1 MPGRKSTATV
11 HSVNS
16 EVHTPTLCMG
26 FLPNGYR
33 RWWHATSPTLL
44 HGQGCMPECTSFL
57 IFFGVK
63 LRIFSHILVPKK
75 CRVLQLAIRGTFP
88 GLNWVSVPPK
98 LPFVS
103 LCRPMVSCQRH
114 SSLKSFWRCTSDGLL
129 VKDAP
134 ICAAS
139 NDMQGVV
146 HLGGSKIAARRKLQC
161 AAIFWG
167 VNK

>member
-1 MPGRKSTATV
+1 MPRTAACNSRHFSGFKLGIRPSKV
-11 HSVNS
+11 ALCVPASVKA
-16 EVHTPTLCMG
+16 LCQRCI
-26 FLPNGYR
+26 FLR
-33 RWWHATSPTLL
+33 
-44 HGQGCMPECTSFL
+44 
-57 IFFGVK
+57 IFFGGK
-63 LRIFSHILVPKK
+63 LRIFLHILVPKK
-75 CRVLQLAIRGTFP
+75 CRVLQLAFRGTFP
-88 GLNWVSVPPK
+88 GLNWVFVPPK

-146 HLGGSKIAARRKLQC
+146 HWGGGQKLPRVASCKAQ
-161 AAIFWG
+161 
-167 VNK
+167 

>member
-1 MPGRKSTATV
+1 MRPPRPSSMVEIACQSARHFRFFLV
-11 HSVNS
+11 ANF
-16 EVHTPTLCMG
+16 G
-26 FLPNGYR
+26 F
-33 RWWHATSPTLL
+33 
-44 HGQGCMPECTSFL
+44 FL
-57 IFFGVK
+57 
-63 LRIFSHILVPKK
+63 HILVPKK

-114 SSLKSFWRCTSDGLL
+114 SSLKQFWRCTSDGLL

-139 NDMQGVV
+139 NDMQGGV

-161 AAIFWG
+161 AAHFGGAKSPRVASCNARRILG
-167 VNK
+167 VKNRRASKAAIRGDFLGGQ